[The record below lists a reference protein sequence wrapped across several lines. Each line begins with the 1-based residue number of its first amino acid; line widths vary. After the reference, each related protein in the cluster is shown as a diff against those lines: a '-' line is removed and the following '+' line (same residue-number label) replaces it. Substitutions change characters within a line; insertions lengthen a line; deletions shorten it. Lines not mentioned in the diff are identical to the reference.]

1 MSDNDLGHPIPLPD
15 NPFPDWS
22 RFLKEL
28 WMHGMSV
35 QNIDQALAKHHTL
48 NAANNIIEVFTRRN
62 EAKVVRPSAFLA
74 CARQTY
80 YSVQGEDP
88 GGMPD
93 NIGTTFAVGHLLH
106 ELSYAAIKSALPL
119 GFDIRTELE
128 VSLPDWWPTN
138 IAKFNQRGS
147 LDIVITVKDWALA
160 KKYLPTTA
168 PSRML
173 IDLKSMGGYSYQKHG
188 RTVWGEDPD
197 PFGYL
202 AQITVYA
209 DSLVPSQID
218 DGVIIAGINRDS
230 LTKPLAPRF
239 ITPEELRA
247 ELARVKIA
255 IEMALEGSDPGEELL
270 IRHGKAAYF
279 QCGRGGKPG
288 YCAFREVCKSTP
300 TREYGDSYSTREYGD
315 S

>member
-1 MSDNDLGHPIPLPD
+1 MSDNKRGNPLPPPD
-15 NPFPDWS
+15 KPFPDWS
-22 RFLKEL
+22 RLLKEL

-35 QNIDQALAKHHTL
+35 QNIQPELAKEHTM
-48 NAANNIIEVFTRRN
+48 NAAKSIVEVFTRRN

-88 GGMPD
+88 GKMPD

-106 ELSYAAIKSALPL
+106 ELSYAAFKSALPD
-119 GFDIRTELE
+119 GFGIQTELE

-138 IAKFNQRGS
+138 IAKFNQRGKID
-147 LDIVITVKDWALA
+147 LVITVLDEELA
-160 KKYLPTTA
+160 ARYLNPA
-168 PSRML
+168 DQQMPKRML
-173 IDLKSMGGYSYQKHG
+173 VDLKTMGGYSYQKHG
-188 RTVWGEDPD
+188 KTVWGEDPD

-202 AQITVYA
+202 AQISVYA

-218 DGVIIAGINRDS
+218 TGVIIAGINRDS

-239 ITPEELRA
+239 IAPETLRA

-300 TREYGDSYSTREYGD
+300 TRESTEYGD